1 MMVNKKLKTINITVL
16 LHLHLKCFS
25 ALIIELLS
33 VYVREGLHKLL
44 RFIQTSNM
52 AANFVSLQTKKERL
66 KTITILL
73 Q

>member
-1 MMVNKKLKTINITVL
+1 MTTRNTLSRACPPLTKSEEKE
-16 LHLHLKCFS
+16 